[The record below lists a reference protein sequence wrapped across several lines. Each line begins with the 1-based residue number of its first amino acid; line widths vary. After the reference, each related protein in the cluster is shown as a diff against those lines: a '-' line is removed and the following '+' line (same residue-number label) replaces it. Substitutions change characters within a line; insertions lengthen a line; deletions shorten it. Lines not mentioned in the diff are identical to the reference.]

1 MARNDTI
8 DPMAKIL
15 LIEDDAAAAEFA
27 ISWLTDEHHTV
38 EHVADG
44 NSGLEYALQSDYDLI
59 LLDWELPGMHGDS
72 VLKELRARGKKTPV
86 IMLTGKS
93 QVEDKTDALDGGA
106 DDYLTKPFQLKELS
120 ARIRVQLRKSADQI
134 GNLVKLRNVEL
145 DPQKLKATMN
155 GADLDL
161 LPKEFALLEF
171 FMRNPG
177 KVFDAEAIM
186 RRVWETDSDS
196 SSGAF
201 RTTLMRLRKKLE
213 LPEGE
218 APLIETVHGAGY
230 RFNA

>member
-1 MARNDTI
+1 
-8 DPMAKIL
+8 MAKIL
-15 LIEDDAAAAEFA
+15 LIEDDVAAAEFA
-27 ISWLTDEHHTV
+27 ISWLADEHHIV

-44 NSGLEYALQSDYDLI
+44 RSGLEYALQSDYDLI
-59 LLDWELPGMHGDS
+59 LLDWELPGMHGDN

-177 KVFDAEAIM
+177 KVFDADAIM

-213 LPEGE
+213 LPAGE

-230 RFNA
+230 RFNS

>member
-1 MARNDTI
+1 M
-8 DPMAKIL
+8 P
-15 LIEDDAAAAEFA
+15 
-27 ISWLTDEHHTV
+27 
-38 EHVADG
+38 
-44 NSGLEYALQSDYDLI
+44 
-59 LLDWELPGMHGDS
+59 
-72 VLKELRARGKKTPV
+72 
-86 IMLTGKS
+86 
-93 QVEDKTDALDGGA
+93 
-106 DDYLTKPFQLKELS
+106 
-120 ARIRVQLRKSADQI
+120 
-134 GNLVKLRNVEL
+134 
-145 DPQKLKATMN
+145 KLKGTMN

-177 KVFDAEAIM
+177 KVFDADAIM

-213 LPEGE
+213 LPAGE